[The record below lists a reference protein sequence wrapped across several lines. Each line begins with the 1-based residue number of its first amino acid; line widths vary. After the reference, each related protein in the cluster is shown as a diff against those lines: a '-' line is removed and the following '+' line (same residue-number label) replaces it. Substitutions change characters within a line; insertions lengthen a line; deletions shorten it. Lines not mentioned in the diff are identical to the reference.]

1 MRRLVLLVALVLV
14 AAATVLSCEDDSLY
28 KAGPATF
35 QNDVLDG
42 GADAAP

>member
-1 MRRLVLLVALVLV
+1 MRRLVLIVALVL
-14 AAATVLSCEDDSLY
+14 AGAATVVSCEDDSLY

-35 QNDVLDG
+35 QNDVLDA

>member
-1 MRRLVLLVALVLV
+1 MFVALGLLGGAVMSS
-14 AAATVLSCEDDSLY
+14 SCEDDSAY